1 MGVTEF
7 LNNVEI
13 AHFGS
18 SEEFWE
24 RLHGLPNKDVA
35 VIARTIFQERQS
47 GRVNPLHSAF
57 FFESLENTQFFH
69 NVVSPYLTIL
79 LQELDT
85 MQLPAGDILE
95 LGSGAGVVACFLAQ
109 KYPEKTVVGVD
120 LLPAVVQT
128 AQKLAQL
135 LGLSNI
141 EFHQAEIA
149 GLHLEQ
155 TFGCVLSVALREEMS
170 SGRQGSFGYFS
181 AIAELPQAL
190 TTVSSPL
197 SQCVAEHLAA
207 DGLYI
212 SLERCH
218 DVASIASWVGELQ
231 SVGVSP
237 DLERSTMLVFSGVLT
252 GPEKMPLLLSTHAD
266 VRIDAESLLQW
277 RMNGSNET
285 QSDEL
290 AVESRVYSQRAWRV
304 VKAMEFGI
312 RDELGDAAARVYLL
326 ECDREGLVFFTT
338 NRGARE
344 IVFETSFGGA
354 QILSN
359 KFEHMLGELTY
370 NPSVVDVRS
379 ITSL

>member
-1 MGVTEF
+1 MGITEF

-141 EFHQAEIA
+141 EFHQAEIQS
-149 GLHLEQ
+149 LHLEQ
-155 TFGCVLSVALREEMS
+155 TFGCILSVALREEMS

-252 GPEKMPLLLSTHAD
+252 GPEKMPLLFSVHAD
-266 VRIDAESLLQW
+266 ARVDAESLLQW

-326 ECDREGLVFFTT
+326 ECDREGLVYFTT

>member
-1 MGVTEF
+1 VSEF
-7 LNNVEI
+7 LDNVDI
-13 AHFGS
+13 AHFES

-24 RLHGLPNKDVA
+24 RLHGLSNKDVA

-69 NVVSPYLTIL
+69 NVVSPYLIVL

-128 AQKLAQL
+128 AQKLAEL

-141 EFHQAEIA
+141 EFRQAEIA
-149 GLHLEQ
+149 GLHLEK
-155 TFGCVLSVALREEMS
+155 TFGCIVSVALREEMS

-190 TTVSSPL
+190 ITTSSPL
-197 SQCVAEHLAA
+197 SQCVAEHLAI

-237 DLERSTMLVFSGVLT
+237 DLERSTMLVFSGVLA
-252 GPEKMPLLLSTHAD
+252 GPEKMPLLLSAHAD
-266 VRIDAESLLQW
+266 ARVDAESLLQW
-277 RMNGSNET
+277 RMHGSNET

-326 ECDREGLVFFTT
+326 ECDREGLVYFTT

>member
-1 MGVTEF
+1 
-7 LNNVEI
+7 
-13 AHFGS
+13 
-18 SEEFWE
+18 
-24 RLHGLPNKDVA
+24 
-35 VIARTIFQERQS
+35 
-47 GRVNPLHSAF
+47 
-57 FFESLENTQFFH
+57 
-69 NVVSPYLTIL
+69 
-79 LQELDT
+79 
-85 MQLPAGDILE
+85 
-95 LGSGAGVVACFLAQ
+95 
-109 KYPEKTVVGVD
+109 
-120 LLPAVVQT
+120 
-128 AQKLAQL
+128 
-135 LGLSNI
+135 
-141 EFHQAEIA
+141 
-149 GLHLEQ
+149 
-155 TFGCVLSVALREEMS
+155 MS

-252 GPEKMPLLLSTHAD
+252 GPEKMPLLFSVHAD
-266 VRIDAESLLQW
+266 ARVDAESLLQW

-304 VKAMEFGI
+304 VKAMEFGV

-326 ECDREGLVFFTT
+326 ECDREGLVYFTT

>member
-1 MGVTEF
+1 
-7 LNNVEI
+7 
-13 AHFGS
+13 
-18 SEEFWE
+18 
-24 RLHGLPNKDVA
+24 
-35 VIARTIFQERQS
+35 
-47 GRVNPLHSAF
+47 
-57 FFESLENTQFFH
+57 
-69 NVVSPYLTIL
+69 
-79 LQELDT
+79 
-85 MQLPAGDILE
+85 
-95 LGSGAGVVACFLAQ
+95 
-109 KYPEKTVVGVD
+109 
-120 LLPAVVQT
+120 
-128 AQKLAQL
+128 
-135 LGLSNI
+135 
-141 EFHQAEIA
+141 
-149 GLHLEQ
+149 
-155 TFGCVLSVALREEMS
+155 MS

-252 GPEKMPLLLSTHAD
+252 GPEKMPLLLSVHAD
-266 VRIDAESLLQW
+266 ARVDAESLLQW

-326 ECDREGLVFFTT
+326 ECDREGLVYFTT

>member
-212 SLERCH
+212 SLERFH

>member
-1 MGVTEF
+1 MGITEF
-7 LNNVEI
+7 LDSVDI
-13 AHFGS
+13 AQFAS
-18 SEEFWE
+18 PEEFWE
-24 RLHGLPNKDVA
+24 RLYGLPNKNVG
-35 VIARTIFQERQS
+35 VIARNIFEERQS

-57 FFESLENTQFFH
+57 FFESIENTQFFH
-69 NVVSPYLTIL
+69 NVVSPYLEAL
-79 LQELDT
+79 LHELDAIQ
-85 MQLPAGDILE
+85 MPPGDILE

-109 KYPEKTVVGVD
+109 KYPEKTVIGID
-120 LLPAVVQT
+120 LLPDVVAT

-135 LGLSNI
+135 LGLSNV

-149 GLHLEQ
+149 GLHLEK

-181 AIAELPQAL
+181 AIAELPHAL
-190 TTVSSPL
+190 TSAPSSL
-197 SQCVAEHLAA
+197 AQSVAQHLAI

-218 DVASIASWVGELQ
+218 DIASIASWVGEMQ
-231 SVGVSP
+231 SVGISP
-237 DLERSTMLVFSGVLT
+237 SLEKSTMLTFAGVLT
-252 GPEKMPLLLSTHAD
+252 GPEKMPLVLASHSSAR
-266 VRIDAESLLQW
+266 VDAEQLLQW
-277 RMNGSNET
+277 RMSGSSEM

-290 AVESRVYSQRAWRV
+290 VVESRIYSQRAWRV
-304 VKAMEFGI
+304 VKATEFGI

-326 ECDREGLVFFTT
+326 ECDREGLVYFTT

-344 IVFETSFGGA
+344 IIFETSFGGA

-359 KFEHMLGELTY
+359 KFEHLLGELTY

>member
-1 MGVTEF
+1 MGITEF
-7 LNNVEI
+7 LDNVEI

-141 EFHQAEIA
+141 EFHQAEIQS
-149 GLHLEQ
+149 LHLEQ
-155 TFGCVLSVALREEMS
+155 TFGCILSVALREEMS

-252 GPEKMPLLLSTHAD
+252 GPEKMPLLFSVHAD
-266 VRIDAESLLQW
+266 ARVDAESLLQW

-326 ECDREGLVFFTT
+326 ECDREGLVYFTT

>member
-1 MGVTEF
+1 MGVSEF
-7 LNNVEI
+7 LDNVDI
-13 AHFGS
+13 AHFES

-24 RLHGLPNKDVA
+24 RLHGLSNKDVA

-69 NVVSPYLTIL
+69 NVVSPYLIVL

-128 AQKLAQL
+128 AQKLAEL

-141 EFHQAEIA
+141 EFRQAEIA
-149 GLHLEQ
+149 GLHLEK
-155 TFGCVLSVALREEMS
+155 TFGCIVSVALREEMS

-190 TTVSSPL
+190 ITTSSPL
-197 SQCVAEHLAA
+197 SQCVAEHLAI

-237 DLERSTMLVFSGVLT
+237 DLERSTMLVFSGVLA
-252 GPEKMPLLLSTHAD
+252 GPEKMPLLLSAHAD
-266 VRIDAESLLQW
+266 ARVDAESLLQW
-277 RMNGSNET
+277 RMHGSNET

-326 ECDREGLVFFTT
+326 ECDREGLVYFTT

>member
-1 MGVTEF
+1 MGMSEF
-7 LNNVEI
+7 LDNVDI
-13 AHFGS
+13 AHFES

-24 RLHGLPNKDVA
+24 RLHGLSNKDVA

-69 NVVSPYLTIL
+69 NVVSPYLIVL

-128 AQKLAQL
+128 AQKLAEL

-141 EFHQAEIA
+141 EFRQAEIA
-149 GLHLEQ
+149 GLHLEK
-155 TFGCVLSVALREEMS
+155 TFGCIVSVALREEMS

-190 TTVSSPL
+190 ITTSSPL
-197 SQCVAEHLAA
+197 SQCVAEHLAI

-237 DLERSTMLVFSGVLT
+237 DLERSTMLVFSGVLA
-252 GPEKMPLLLSTHAD
+252 GPEKMPLLLSAHAD
-266 VRIDAESLLQW
+266 ARVDAESLLQW
-277 RMNGSNET
+277 RMHGSNET

-326 ECDREGLVFFTT
+326 ECDREGLVYFTT

>member
-1 MGVTEF
+1 MGITEF

-57 FFESLENTQFFH
+57 FFKSLENTQFFH

-141 EFHQAEIA
+141 EFHQAEIQS
-149 GLHLEQ
+149 LHLEQ
-155 TFGCVLSVALREEMS
+155 TFGCILSVALREEMS

-252 GPEKMPLLLSTHAD
+252 GPEKMPLLFSVHAD
-266 VRIDAESLLQW
+266 ARVDAESLLQW

-326 ECDREGLVFFTT
+326 ECDREGLVYFTT

-344 IVFETSFGGA
+344 IVFESSFGGA

>member
-1 MGVTEF
+1 MGITEF

-120 LLPAVVQT
+120 LLPEVVQT

-141 EFHQAEIA
+141 EFHQAEIQS
-149 GLHLEQ
+149 LHLEQ
-155 TFGCVLSVALREEMS
+155 TFGCILSVALREEMS

-252 GPEKMPLLLSTHAD
+252 GPEKMPLLFSVHAD
-266 VRIDAESLLQW
+266 ARVDAESLLQW

-304 VKAMEFGI
+304 VKAMEFGV

-326 ECDREGLVFFTT
+326 ECDREGLVYFTT

>member
-1 MGVTEF
+1 MGIIKYLDTVD
-7 LNNVEI
+7 I
-13 AHFGS
+13 AHFES
-18 SEEFWE
+18 PEKFWE
-24 RLHGLPNKDVA
+24 CLHGLSNKDVA

-57 FFESLENTQFFH
+57 FFESLENTRFFH
-69 NVVSPYLTIL
+69 NVVSPYLNVL
-79 LQELDT
+79 LHKLDT
-85 MQLPAGDILE
+85 MQLPPGDILE

-141 EFHQAEIA
+141 EFRKAEIT
-149 GLHLEQ
+149 GLQLEK
-155 TFGCVLSVALREEMS
+155 TFGSVLSVALREEMS

-190 TTVSSPL
+190 TTASSPL
-197 SQCVAEHLAA
+197 SQCVAQHLAT

-231 SVGVSP
+231 SVGISP
-237 DLERSTMLVFSGVLT
+237 VLERSTMLVFSGVLT
-252 GPEKMPLLLSTHAD
+252 GPEKMPLLLSTYTD
-266 VRIDAESLLQW
+266 SRVDAESLLQW
-277 RMNGSNET
+277 RMSGSEET

-290 AVESRVYSQRAWRV
+290 AVESRIYSQRAWRV
-304 VKAMEFGI
+304 VKAMEFSI
-312 RDELGDAAARVYLL
+312 RDELGDAAVRVYLL
-326 ECDREGLVFFTT
+326 ECDREGLVYFTT

-344 IVFETSFGGA
+344 ILLETSFGGA

-370 NPSVVDVRS
+370 NPSVIDVRS
-379 ITSL
+379 ITLL

>member
-1 MGVTEF
+1 MGISEF
-7 LNNVEI
+7 LDNVEI

-135 LGLSNI
+135 LGLTNI
-141 EFHQAEIA
+141 EFHQAEIQS
-149 GLHLEQ
+149 LHLEQ
-155 TFGCVLSVALREEMS
+155 TFGCILSVALREEMS

-252 GPEKMPLLLSTHAD
+252 GPEKMPLLFSVHAD
-266 VRIDAESLLQW
+266 ARVDAESLLQW

-326 ECDREGLVFFTT
+326 ECDREGLVYFTT

-344 IVFETSFGGA
+344 IVFESSFGGA

>member
-1 MGVTEF
+1 MSIADF
-7 LNNVEI
+7 LNSVDI
-13 AHFGS
+13 AHFNS
-18 SEEFWE
+18 PEEFWE
-24 RLHGLPNKDVA
+24 RLHGLPNKNTA
-35 VIARTIFQERQS
+35 VIARTIFEERQS
-47 GRVNPLHSAF
+47 GRVNPVHSAF
-57 FFESLENTQFFH
+57 FFESLENSQFFH
-69 NVVSPYLTIL
+69 NVVSPYLDAL
-79 LQELDT
+79 LQELDAI
-85 MQLPAGDILE
+85 QLPPGDILE

-181 AIAELPQAL
+181 AIAELPHAL
-190 TTVSSPL
+190 AATSTPL
-197 SQCVAEHLAA
+197 SQCVSQHLAA
-207 DGLYI
+207 GGLYV

-218 DVASIASWVGELQ
+218 DVASIASWVGEMQ
-231 SVGVSP
+231 SEGISP
-237 DLERSTMLVFSGVLT
+237 SLADSKMLTFTGVLT
-252 GPEKMPLLLSTHAD
+252 GAEKMPLLLSAHTN
-266 VRIDAESLLQW
+266 VLIDAESLLQW
-277 RMNGSNET
+277 RMSGSNEI

-290 AVESRVYSQRAWRV
+290 TVESRIFSQRAWRV
-304 VKAMEFGI
+304 VKATEFGI
-312 RDELGDAAARVYLL
+312 RDELGDAAVRVYLL
-326 ECDREGLVFFTT
+326 ECDREGLVYFTT

-344 IVFETSFGGA
+344 IIFETSFGGA

-359 KFEHMLGELTY
+359 KYEHLLGELTY

>member
-304 VKAMEFGI
+304 VKAMEFGV

-326 ECDREGLVFFTT
+326 ECDREGLVYFTT

>member
-1 MGVTEF
+1 MGITEF
-7 LNNVEI
+7 LDNVDL
-13 AHFGS
+13 AHFES

-24 RLHGLPNKDVA
+24 RLHGLSNKDVGA
-35 VIARTIFQERQS
+35 IARTIFQERQS

-69 NVVSPYLTIL
+69 NVVSPYLNAL
-79 LQELDT
+79 LLELDVL
-85 MQLPAGDILE
+85 QLPPGDILE

-109 KYPEKTVVGVD
+109 KYPEKTVIGID
-120 LLPAVVQT
+120 LLPGVVAT
-128 AQKLAQL
+128 AQKLVQL

-141 EFHQAEIA
+141 EFRQEEIA
-149 GLHLEQ
+149 GLHLGK

-181 AIAELPQAL
+181 AIAELPRAL
-190 TTVSSPL
+190 TTDSSSL
-197 SQCVAEHLAA
+197 SQCVAEHLAT

-231 SVGVSP
+231 SVRLSP

-252 GPEKMPLLLSTHAD
+252 GPEKMPLLLSVHAD
-266 VRIDAESLLQW
+266 ARVDAESLLQW
-277 RMNGSNET
+277 RMNGSKEA

-326 ECDREGLVFFTT
+326 ECDREGLVYFTT

-344 IVFETSFGGA
+344 IIFETSFGGA

>member
-1 MGVTEF
+1 MGISEF
-7 LNNVEI
+7 LDNVEI

-85 MQLPAGDILE
+85 MQLPPGDILE

-141 EFHQAEIA
+141 EFHQAEIQS
-149 GLHLEQ
+149 LHLEQ
-155 TFGCVLSVALREEMS
+155 TFGCILSVALREEMS

-252 GPEKMPLLLSTHAD
+252 GPEKMPLLFSVHAD
-266 VRIDAESLLQW
+266 ARVDAESLLQW

-326 ECDREGLVFFTT
+326 ECDREGLVYFTT

-344 IVFETSFGGA
+344 IVFESSFGGA